1 MLLTSN
7 NLREGVMFSR
17 IFYWFCRKSGGG
29 EDEECTG
36 GRVRERSVCMCVVL
50 IEKEKERRTRVKVTG
65 QREKSGSGLCH
76 G

>member
-1 MLLTSN
+1 MKVRCSRGFSTGFA
-7 NLREGVMFSR
+7 RKTEG
-17 IFYWFCRKSGGG
+17 GD
-29 EDEECTG
+29 DEECTG

-50 IEKEKERRTRVKVTG
+50 IEKEKERRTRVKVIG